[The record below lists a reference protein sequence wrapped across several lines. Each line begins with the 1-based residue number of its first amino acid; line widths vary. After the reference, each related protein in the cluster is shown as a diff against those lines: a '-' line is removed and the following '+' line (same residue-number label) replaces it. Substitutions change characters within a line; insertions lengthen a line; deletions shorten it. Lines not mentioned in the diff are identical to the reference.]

1 MSDYNRKMDS
11 GSGRRRGRANDSEYS
26 RWGLTDDEAKV
37 WAFMKSE
44 SPNPKEEWSAWYG
57 RPEAE
62 YETMAASVEKKLQE
76 SGYYED

>member
-44 SPNPKEEWSAWYG
+44 SPNPKEEL
-57 RPEAE
+57 
-62 YETMAASVEKKLQE
+62 AASVEKKLQE